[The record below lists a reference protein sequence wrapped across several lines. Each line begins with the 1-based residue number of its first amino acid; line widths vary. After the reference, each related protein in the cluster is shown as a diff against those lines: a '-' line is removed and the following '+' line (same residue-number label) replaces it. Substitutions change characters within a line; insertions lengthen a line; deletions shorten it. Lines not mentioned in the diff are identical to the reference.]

1 MDRFPGG
8 RRGRVRYRDFV
19 KAVAPASRRGSD
31 REAKRSRD
39 RRGKRP
45 NYARAFEVYDYAGD
59 GTVSR
64 SDFDRAFT
72 ALGFEL
78 SSSDA
83 RRVADRFDR
92 DGAVAWRD
100 LARYADGDGDGD
112 DDDDDARSSGSG
124 ASSAARDDGLSPDD
138 IFAHFDLDGD
148 GTIDEREFA
157 KAMKKLGVSLSSR
170 EVRKTMAQFPAA
182 RGPPQ
187 AEARKV
193 QQAVEAI
200 KDDLRA
206 KRIRAAGSDVVKA
219 QTLLGD
225 GSKIAAGARARQGE
239 ERDSLDKAF
248 AAQATAADLVSKVE
262 ARLVPAGLK
271 YANAP
276 PEFKNVPR
284 LDGRARRGF
293 YNGMAIQRADGFVVQ
308 TGDPD
313 GPDGPLI
320 GYGQDGDPKK
330 EPRRVPLELFV
341 DGDKAPTYGETTE
354 DGQRGSAQTVLPF
367 QAYGALG
374 MARDEYEADSASSQF
389 FFLLFD
395 SDLTPAGKNLLDGRY
410 SCFGYTIAGSDF
422 LGAVEEGDIIKSVKI
437 LKAPPPF
444 GDYKG
449 STRGAGIKSAVE
461 SRSRAASRYAR
472 V

>member
-1 MDRFPGG
+1 MAWFNYAIA
-8 RRGRVRYRDFV
+8 RRAATLLFLATAAALKVPHAPTAQPRRNAAAPLLKRVASA
-19 KAVAPASRRGSD
+19 AVAFSALSAPLVALP
-31 REAKRSRD
+31 EA
-39 RRGKRP
+39 
-45 NYARAFEVYDYAGD
+45 
-59 GTVSR
+59 
-64 SDFDRAFT
+64 
-72 ALGFEL
+72 ALAAKP
-78 SSSDA
+78 SDA
-83 RRVADRFDR
+83 ATSAGSRVNKDPESLLRNGLPIG
-92 DGAVAWRD
+92 GAI
-100 LARYADGDGDGD
+100 
-112 DDDDDARSSGSG
+112 GS
-124 ASSAARDDGLSPDD
+124 A
-138 IFAHFDLDGD
+138 
-148 GTIDEREFA
+148 T
-157 KAMKKLGVSLSSR
+157 KK
-170 EVRKTMAQFPAA
+170 
-182 RGPPQ
+182 

-225 GSKIAAGARARQGE
+225 GSKIAAGAPGPVKDEVEALLGE
-239 ERDSLDKAF
+239 LKAALDPIAAILADTGAAGSPQERDSLDKAF

-284 LDGRARRGF
+284 LDGRARVEWTMVKKDKGGTFAVDGILYKEAKMEMILDGYTTPLTSGNFLDLVSKGF

-367 QAYGALG
+367 QAYGAMG

-444 GDYKG
+444 GDYTG
-449 STRGAGIKSAVE
+449 LDP
-461 SRSRAASRYAR
+461 
-472 V
+472 